1 MDEGEL
7 RRLAGQALLSRAQNE
22 EALAIQVVAADPSR
36 FVGIVGRI
44 QKAKDSWEKKQIFNK
59 LTKDEQ
65 LGFVFMALSPGNIDK
80 VMDYLARRM

>member
-22 EALAIQVVAADPSR
+22 VALATQIVAADPNK

-44 QKAKDSWEKKQIFNK
+44 QKAKDGWESTLF
-59 LTKDEQ
+59 EQ
-65 LGFVFMALSPGNIDK
+65 Q
-80 VMDYLARRM
+80 RRKTNYA